1 MTRPPPRVRVVDVD
15 AEPLLDIAFTATV
28 IHWRGPAPFF
38 FVAVPQDEVVAVR
51 EAARE
56 ASYGWGCVPVE
67 ATLNGEAFRTS
78 LFPRDGGYMLPLK
91 AAVRKATGVVLDDVV
106 GVEMAIYPPRR

>member
-1 MTRPPPRVRVVDVD
+1 M
-15 AEPLLDIAFTATV
+15 EPLLEIAFTATV

-38 FVAVPQDEVVAVR
+38 FVAIPEDQVGAVR

-67 ATLNGEAFRTS
+67 ACVAGEAFRTS
-78 LFPRDGGYMLPLK
+78 LFPRDGGYMLPVK

-106 GVEMAIYPPRR
+106 AVEMAIHRPRYQA